1 MTLPTVTRAYLS
13 PINPSVY
20 PHFAIILCSVG
31 IFFLS
36 WFFIYEVTTGAESGA
51 LKKKKNLS
59 KELLLASFAS
69 VFLGF
74 GTLFLL
80 LWTGVYV

>member
-1 MTLPTVTRAYLS
+1 MVETLSPYLS
-13 PINPSVY
+13 PISPIIY
-20 PHFAIILCSVG
+20 PQLAIFLLIVG
-31 IFFLS
+31 IFFFS
-36 WFFIYEVTTGAESGA
+36 WFFIYEVTSGTESSRKRI
-51 LKKKKNLS
+51 LT
-59 KELLLASFAS
+59 KELKLAGIAS